1 MSKDLAP
8 ITMIN
13 LDLLYEELI
22 QIVGEDG
29 ILPNDRHK
37 DYRVDGFM
45 PKAVALPASVQQIQ
59 KLLAFAAD
67 RKLSVIP
74 AGSGTKLG
82 IGNVPETVDL
92 VLSTQRLNGMVE
104 YEPADLTVT
113 VQAGMRLAN
122 LQMQLGENAQFLP
135 LDPAYASLATVGG
148 IAATNA
154 SGPLRL
160 RHGTPRNQILG
171 MRVIQADGTV
181 VKSGGKVVK
190 NVSGYDL
197 KKLYIGSFGTLGIIS
212 ELTFKLYP
220 LAESGIT
227 MLLSF
232 KRYEDA
238 AKTASEINSSQLL
251 PSYLNLFINGVPD
264 TRIVDP
270 CLVVGLDSHPKAIA
284 WQRNQVQWIGKQSGV
299 VGVEI
304 IQEHQ
309 AAKLAESMR
318 TFAQTNPSKPV
329 VVFKVNLRMSD
340 IEEYIGVVL
349 DVTSVL
355 GCTVRGMGLMGTGQ
369 VYFVFSEF
377 ADTVKP
383 EMMVSTLIEL
393 RKHASRAGGN
403 LILETAPVEVKRDI
417 DVWGTVG
424 SGSEIMKKIKA
435 QFDPARLLNPG
446 RFADGI

>member
-1 MSKDLAP
+1 MPNSDVLQK
-8 ITMIN
+8 
-13 LDLLYEELI
+13 ELTR
-22 QIVGEDG
+22 IVGENG
-29 ILPNDRHK
+29 LLPNDKHK

-45 PKAVALPASVQQIQ
+45 PKAVALPESVEQIQ

-67 RKLSVIP
+67 RGLSVIP

-82 IGNVPETVDL
+82 IGNLPQKVDL
-92 VLSTQRLNGMVE
+92 VLSTRRLNSMIE

-122 LQMQLGENAQFLP
+122 LQVQLSENGQFLP

-160 RHGTPRNQILG
+160 RHGTPRNQVLG
-171 MRVIQADGTV
+171 MRVVQSGGAV

-197 KKLYIGSFGTLGIIS
+197 NKLYIGSFGTLGINT
-212 ELTFKLYP
+212 ELTFKLSP
-220 LAESGIT
+220 LAENGIT
-227 MLLSF
+227 MLLRF
-232 KRYEDA
+232 KRFEDA
-238 AKTASEINSSQLL
+238 TKTASDITSSQLL

-264 TRIVDP
+264 TRVLEP
-270 CLVVGLDSHPKAIA
+270 SLVVGLDAHPKAIA
-284 WQRNQVQWIGKQSGV
+284 WQRNQVQWIAKQSGV
-299 VGVEI
+299 IGVEI
-304 IQEHQ
+304 IQERQ
-309 AAKLAESMR
+309 AAKLAEAMR
-318 TFAQTNPSKPV
+318 TFTQTNPSQQIIV
-329 VVFKVNLRMSD
+329 CKVNLRMSD
-340 IEEYIGVVL
+340 IEEYIGVAL
-349 DVTSVL
+349 EIASALACSVR
-355 GCTVRGMGLMGTGQ
+355 VMGLMGTGQ

-377 ADTVKP
+377 AG
-383 EMMVSTLIEL
+383 MVEPTMIASTLAEL
-393 RKHASRAGGN
+393 RKHACSVGGN

-435 QFDPARLLNPG
+435 QFDPSKLLNPG

>member
-1 MSKDLAP
+1 MPNSDVLQK
-8 ITMIN
+8 
-13 LDLLYEELI
+13 ELTR
-22 QIVGEDG
+22 IVGENG
-29 ILPNDRHK
+29 LLPNDQHK

-45 PKAVALPASVQQIQ
+45 PKAVALPESVEKIQ
-59 KLLAFAAD
+59 KLLAFATD
-67 RKLSVIP
+67 RGLSVIP

-82 IGNVPETVDL
+82 IGNLPQKVDL
-92 VLSTQRLNGMVE
+92 VLSTRRLNSMIE

-122 LQMQLGENAQFLP
+122 LQVQLSENGQFLP

-160 RHGTPRNQILG
+160 RHGTPRNQVLG
-171 MRVIQADGTV
+171 MRVVQSGGAV

-197 KKLYIGSFGTLGIIS
+197 NKLYIGSFGTLGINT
-212 ELTFKLYP
+212 ELTFKLSP
-220 LAESGIT
+220 LAENGIT
-227 MLLSF
+227 MLLRF
-232 KRYEDA
+232 KRFEDA
-238 AKTASEINSSQLL
+238 TKTASDITSSQLL

-264 TRIVDP
+264 TRDLEP
-270 CLVVGLDSHPKAIA
+270 SLVVGLDAHPKAIA
-284 WQRNQVQWIGKQSGV
+284 WQRNQVQWIAKQSGV
-299 VGVEI
+299 IGVEI
-304 IQEHQ
+304 IQERQ
-309 AAKLAESMR
+309 AAKLAEAMR
-318 TFAQTNPSKPV
+318 TFTQTNPSQQIIV
-329 VVFKVNLRMSD
+329 CKVNLRMSD
-340 IEEYIGVVL
+340 IEEYIGVAL
-349 DVTSVL
+349 EIASALACSVR
-355 GCTVRGMGLMGTGQ
+355 VMGLMGTGQ

-377 ADTVKP
+377 AG
-383 EMMVSTLIEL
+383 MVEPTMIASTLAEL
-393 RKHASRAGGN
+393 RKHACSVGGN

-435 QFDPARLLNPG
+435 QFDPSKLLNPG

>member
-1 MSKDLAP
+1 MPNSDVLQK
-8 ITMIN
+8 
-13 LDLLYEELI
+13 ELTR
-22 QIVGEDG
+22 IVGENG
-29 ILPNDRHK
+29 LLPNDKHK

-45 PKAVALPASVQQIQ
+45 PKAVALPESVEQIQ

-67 RKLSVIP
+67 RGLSVIP

-82 IGNVPETVDL
+82 IGNPPRKVDL
-92 VLSTQRLNGMVE
+92 VLSTRRLNSMIE

-122 LQMQLGENAQFLP
+122 LQVQLSENGQFLP

-160 RHGTPRNQILG
+160 RHGTPRNQVLG
-171 MRVIQADGTV
+171 MRVVQSGGAV

-197 KKLYIGSFGTLGIIS
+197 NKLYIGSFGTLGIIT
-212 ELTFKLYP
+212 ELTFKLSP
-220 LAESGIT
+220 LAENGIT
-227 MLLSF
+227 MLLRF
-232 KRYEDA
+232 KRFEDA
-238 AKTASEINSSQLL
+238 TKTASDITSSQLL

-264 TRIVDP
+264 TRVLEP
-270 CLVVGLDSHPKAIA
+270 SLVVGLDAHPKAIA
-284 WQRNQVQWIGKQSGV
+284 WQRNQVQWIAKQSGV
-299 VGVEI
+299 IGVEI
-304 IQEHQ
+304 IQERQ
-309 AAKLAESMR
+309 AAKLAEAMR
-318 TFAQTNPSKPV
+318 TFTQTNPSQQIIV
-329 VVFKVNLRMSD
+329 CKVNLRMSD
-340 IEEYIGVVL
+340 IEEYIGVAL
-349 DVTSVL
+349 EIASALACSVR
-355 GCTVRGMGLMGTGQ
+355 VMGLMGTGQ

-377 ADTVKP
+377 AG
-383 EMMVSTLIEL
+383 MVEPTMIASTLAEL
-393 RKHASRAGGN
+393 RKHACSVGGN

-435 QFDPARLLNPG
+435 QFDPSKLLNPG

>member
-1 MSKDLAP
+1 
-8 ITMIN
+8 MIN
-13 LDLLYEELI
+13 SDLLHEELI
-22 QIVGEDG
+22 QIVGENG
-29 ILPNDRHK
+29 LLPNDRHK

-45 PKAVALPASVQQIQ
+45 PKAVALPASVQEIQ
-59 KLLAFAAD
+59 ELLEFASD
-67 RKLSVIP
+67 RGLSVIP

-82 IGNVPETVDL
+82 IGNLPQKVDL
-92 VLSTQRLNGMVE
+92 VLSTRRLNNTIE

-113 VQAGMRLAN
+113 VQAGMLLSS
-122 LQMQLGENAQFLP
+122 LQIELGENAQFLP

-171 MRVIQADGTV
+171 MRVVQSNGTV
-181 VKSGGKVVK
+181 VKSGGRVVK

-197 KKLYIGSFGTLGIIS
+197 NKLYIGSFGTLGIIT
-212 ELTFKLYP
+212 ELTFKLSP
-220 LAESGIT
+220 LAESRIT

-232 KRYEDA
+232 KRFEDA
-238 AKTASEINSSQLL
+238 AKTASKITSSQLL

-284 WQRNQVQWIGKQSGV
+284 WQRNQVQWIAKQSGV

-329 VVFKVNLRMSD
+329 IVCKVNLRMSD
-340 IEEYIGVVL
+340 IEEYVSVVL
-349 DVTSVL
+349 DVTSAL
-355 GCTVRGMGLMGTGQ
+355 ECTVRGMGLMGTGQ

-383 EMMVSTLIEL
+383 EMMASTLAEL

-435 QFDPARLLNPG
+435 QFDPGRLLNPG

>member
-1 MSKDLAP
+1 MPNSDVLQK
-8 ITMIN
+8 
-13 LDLLYEELI
+13 ELTR
-22 QIVGEDG
+22 IVGENG
-29 ILPNDRHK
+29 LLPNDKHK

-45 PKAVALPASVQQIQ
+45 PKAVALPESVEQIQ

-67 RKLSVIP
+67 RELSVIP

-82 IGNVPETVDL
+82 IGNLPQKVDL
-92 VLSTQRLNGMVE
+92 VLSTRRLNSMIE

-122 LQMQLGENAQFLP
+122 LQVQLSENGQFLP

-160 RHGTPRNQILG
+160 RHGTPRNQVLG
-171 MRVIQADGTV
+171 MRVVQSGGAV

-197 KKLYIGSFGTLGIIS
+197 NKLYIGSFGTLGINT
-212 ELTFKLYP
+212 ELTFKLSP
-220 LAESGIT
+220 LAENGIT
-227 MLLSF
+227 MLLRF
-232 KRYEDA
+232 KRFEDA
-238 AKTASEINSSQLL
+238 TKTASDITSSQLL

-264 TRIVDP
+264 TRVLEP
-270 CLVVGLDSHPKAIA
+270 SLVVGLDAHPKAIA
-284 WQRNQVQWIGKQSGV
+284 WQRNQVQWIAKQSGV
-299 VGVEI
+299 IGVEI
-304 IQEHQ
+304 IQERQ
-309 AAKLAESMR
+309 AAKLAEAMR
-318 TFAQTNPSKPV
+318 TFTQTNPSQQIIV
-329 VVFKVNLRMSD
+329 CKVNLRMSD
-340 IEEYIGVVL
+340 IEEYIGVAL
-349 DVTSVL
+349 EIASALACSVR
-355 GCTVRGMGLMGTGQ
+355 VMGLMGTGQ

-377 ADTVKP
+377 AG
-383 EMMVSTLIEL
+383 MVEPTMIASTLAEL
-393 RKHASRAGGN
+393 RKHACSVGGN

-435 QFDPARLLNPG
+435 QFDPSKLLNPG

>member
-1 MSKDLAP
+1 MPNSDVLQK
-8 ITMIN
+8 
-13 LDLLYEELI
+13 ELTR
-22 QIVGEDG
+22 IVGENG
-29 ILPNDRHK
+29 LLPNDQHK

-45 PKAVALPASVQQIQ
+45 PKAVALPESVEQIQ

-67 RKLSVIP
+67 RGLSVIP

-82 IGNVPETVDL
+82 IGNPPQKVDL
-92 VLSTQRLNGMVE
+92 VLSTRRLNSMIE

-122 LQMQLGENAQFLP
+122 LQVQLSENGQFLP

-160 RHGTPRNQILG
+160 RHGTPRNQVLG
-171 MRVIQADGTV
+171 MRVVQSGGAV

-197 KKLYIGSFGTLGIIS
+197 NKLYIGSFGTLGIIT
-212 ELTFKLYP
+212 ELTFKLSP
-220 LAESGIT
+220 LAENGIT
-227 MLLSF
+227 MLLRF
-232 KRYEDA
+232 KRFEDA
-238 AKTASEINSSQLL
+238 TKTASDITSSQLL

-264 TRIVDP
+264 TRVLEP
-270 CLVVGLDSHPKAIA
+270 SLVVGLDAHPKAIA
-284 WQRNQVQWIGKQSGV
+284 WQRNQVQWIAKQSGV
-299 VGVEI
+299 IGVEI
-304 IQEHQ
+304 IQERQ
-309 AAKLAESMR
+309 AAKLAEAMR
-318 TFAQTNPSKPV
+318 TFTQTNPSQQIIV
-329 VVFKVNLRMSD
+329 CKVNLRMSD
-340 IEEYIGVVL
+340 IEEYIGVAL
-349 DVTSVL
+349 EIASALACSVR
-355 GCTVRGMGLMGTGQ
+355 VMGLMGTGQ

-377 ADTVKP
+377 AG
-383 EMMVSTLIEL
+383 MVEPTMIASTLAEL
-393 RKHASRAGGN
+393 RKHACSVGGN

-435 QFDPARLLNPG
+435 QFDPSKLLNPG

>member
-1 MSKDLAP
+1 MPNSDVLQK
-8 ITMIN
+8 
-13 LDLLYEELI
+13 ELTR
-22 QIVGEDG
+22 IVGENG
-29 ILPNDRHK
+29 LLPNDQHK

-45 PKAVALPASVQQIQ
+45 PKAVALPESVEQIQ

-67 RKLSVIP
+67 RGLSVIP

-82 IGNVPETVDL
+82 IGNPPQKVDL
-92 VLSTQRLNGMVE
+92 VLSTRRLNSMIE

-122 LQMQLGENAQFLP
+122 LQVQLSENGQFLP

-160 RHGTPRNQILG
+160 RHGTPRNQVLG
-171 MRVIQADGTV
+171 MRVVQSGGAV

-197 KKLYIGSFGTLGIIS
+197 NKLYIGSFGTLGINT
-212 ELTFKLYP
+212 ELTFKLSP
-220 LAESGIT
+220 LAENGIT
-227 MLLSF
+227 MLLRF
-232 KRYEDA
+232 KRFEDA
-238 AKTASEINSSQLL
+238 TKTASDITSSQLL

-264 TRIVDP
+264 TRVLEP
-270 CLVVGLDSHPKAIA
+270 SLVVGLDAHPKAIA
-284 WQRNQVQWIGKQSGV
+284 WQRNQVQWIAKQSGV
-299 VGVEI
+299 IGVEI
-304 IQEHQ
+304 IQERQ
-309 AAKLAESMR
+309 AAKLAEAMR
-318 TFAQTNPSKPV
+318 TFTQTNPSQQIIV
-329 VVFKVNLRMSD
+329 CKVNMRMSD
-340 IEEYIGVVL
+340 IEEYIGVAL
-349 DVTSVL
+349 EIASALACSVR
-355 GCTVRGMGLMGTGQ
+355 VMGLMGTGQ

-377 ADTVKP
+377 AG
-383 EMMVSTLIEL
+383 MVEPTMIASTLAEL
-393 RKHASRAGGN
+393 RKHACSVGGN

-435 QFDPARLLNPG
+435 QFDPSKLLNPG

>member
-1 MSKDLAP
+1 MPNSDVLQK
-8 ITMIN
+8 
-13 LDLLYEELI
+13 ELTR
-22 QIVGEDG
+22 IVGENG
-29 ILPNDRHK
+29 LLPNDKHK

-45 PKAVALPASVQQIQ
+45 PKAVALPESVEQIQ

-67 RKLSVIP
+67 RGLSVIP

-82 IGNVPETVDL
+82 IGNPPRKVDL
-92 VLSTQRLNGMVE
+92 VLSTRRLNSMIE

-122 LQMQLGENAQFLP
+122 LQVQLSENGQFLP

-160 RHGTPRNQILG
+160 RHGTPRNQVLG
-171 MRVIQADGTV
+171 MRVVQSGGAV

-197 KKLYIGSFGTLGIIS
+197 NKLYIGSFGTLGINT
-212 ELTFKLYP
+212 ELTFKLSP
-220 LAESGIT
+220 LAENGIT
-227 MLLSF
+227 MLLRF
-232 KRYEDA
+232 KRFEDA
-238 AKTASEINSSQLL
+238 TKTASDITSSQLL

-264 TRIVDP
+264 TRVLEP
-270 CLVVGLDSHPKAIA
+270 SLVVGLDAHPKAIA
-284 WQRNQVQWIGKQSGV
+284 WQRNQVQWIAKQSGV
-299 VGVEI
+299 IGVEI
-304 IQEHQ
+304 IQERQ
-309 AAKLAESMR
+309 AAKLAEAMR
-318 TFAQTNPSKPV
+318 TFTQTNPSQQIIV
-329 VVFKVNLRMSD
+329 CKVNLRMSD
-340 IEEYIGVVL
+340 IEEYIGVAL
-349 DVTSVL
+349 EIASALACSVR
-355 GCTVRGMGLMGTGQ
+355 VMGLMGTGQ

-377 ADTVKP
+377 AG
-383 EMMVSTLIEL
+383 MVEPTMIASTLAEL
-393 RKHASRAGGN
+393 RKHANSVGGN
-403 LILETAPVEVKRDI
+403 LILEMAPVEVKRDI

-435 QFDPARLLNPG
+435 QFDPSKLLNPG

>member
-1 MSKDLAP
+1 MPNSDVLQK
-8 ITMIN
+8 
-13 LDLLYEELI
+13 ELTR
-22 QIVGEDG
+22 IVGENG
-29 ILPNDRHK
+29 LLPNDKHK

-45 PKAVALPASVQQIQ
+45 PKAVALPESVEQIQ

-67 RKLSVIP
+67 RGLSVIP

-82 IGNVPETVDL
+82 IGNPPQKVDL
-92 VLSTQRLNGMVE
+92 VLSTRRLNSMIE

-122 LQMQLGENAQFLP
+122 LQVQLSENGQFLP

-160 RHGTPRNQILG
+160 RHGTPRNQVLG
-171 MRVIQADGTV
+171 MRVVQSGGAV

-197 KKLYIGSFGTLGIIS
+197 NKLYIGSFGTLGINT
-212 ELTFKLYP
+212 ELTFKLSP
-220 LAESGIT
+220 LAENGIT
-227 MLLSF
+227 MLLRF
-232 KRYEDA
+232 KRFEDA
-238 AKTASEINSSQLL
+238 TKTASDITSSQLL

-264 TRIVDP
+264 TRDLEP
-270 CLVVGLDSHPKAIA
+270 SLVVGLDAHPKAIA
-284 WQRNQVQWIGKQSGV
+284 WQRNQVQWIAKQSGV
-299 VGVEI
+299 IGVEI
-304 IQEHQ
+304 IQERQ
-309 AAKLAESMR
+309 AAKLAEAMR
-318 TFAQTNPSKPV
+318 TFTQTNPSQQIIV
-329 VVFKVNLRMSD
+329 CKVNLRMSD
-340 IEEYIGVVL
+340 IEEYIGVAL
-349 DVTSVL
+349 EIASALACSVR
-355 GCTVRGMGLMGTGQ
+355 VMGLMGTGQ

-377 ADTVKP
+377 AGMVEPT
-383 EMMVSTLIEL
+383 MIVSTLAEL
-393 RKHASRAGGN
+393 RKHACSVGGN

-435 QFDPARLLNPG
+435 QFDPSKLLNPG

>member
-1 MSKDLAP
+1 MPNSDVLQK
-8 ITMIN
+8 
-13 LDLLYEELI
+13 ELTR
-22 QIVGEDG
+22 IVGENG
-29 ILPNDRHK
+29 LLPNDKHK

-45 PKAVALPASVQQIQ
+45 PKAVALPESVEQIQ

-67 RKLSVIP
+67 RGLSVIP

-82 IGNVPETVDL
+82 IGNPPQKVDL
-92 VLSTQRLNGMVE
+92 VLSTRRLNSMIE

-122 LQMQLGENAQFLP
+122 LQVQLSENGQFLP

-160 RHGTPRNQILG
+160 RHGTPRNQVLG
-171 MRVIQADGTV
+171 MRVVQSGGAV

-197 KKLYIGSFGTLGIIS
+197 NKLYIGSFGTLGINT
-212 ELTFKLYP
+212 ELTFKLSP
-220 LAESGIT
+220 LAENGIT
-227 MLLSF
+227 MLLRF
-232 KRYEDA
+232 KRFEDA
-238 AKTASEINSSQLL
+238 TKTASDITSSQLL

-264 TRIVDP
+264 TRVLEP
-270 CLVVGLDSHPKAIA
+270 SLVVGLDAHPKAIA
-284 WQRNQVQWIGKQSGV
+284 WQRNQVQWIAKQSGV
-299 VGVEI
+299 IGVEI
-304 IQEHQ
+304 IQERQ
-309 AAKLAESMR
+309 AAKLAEAMR
-318 TFAQTNPSKPV
+318 TFTQTNPSQQIIV
-329 VVFKVNLRMSD
+329 CKVNLRMSD
-340 IEEYIGVVL
+340 IEEYIGVAL
-349 DVTSVL
+349 EIASALACSVR
-355 GCTVRGMGLMGTGQ
+355 VMGLMGTGQ

-377 ADTVKP
+377 AG
-383 EMMVSTLIEL
+383 MVEPTMIASTLAEL
-393 RKHASRAGGN
+393 RKHACSVGGN

-435 QFDPARLLNPG
+435 QFDPSKLLNPG

>member
-1 MSKDLAP
+1 MPNSDVLQK
-8 ITMIN
+8 
-13 LDLLYEELI
+13 ELTR
-22 QIVGEDG
+22 IVGENG
-29 ILPNDRHK
+29 LLPNDKHK

-45 PKAVALPASVQQIQ
+45 PKAVALPESVEQIQ

-67 RKLSVIP
+67 RGLSVIP

-82 IGNVPETVDL
+82 IGNPPRKVDL
-92 VLSTQRLNGMVE
+92 VLSTRRLNSMIE

-122 LQMQLGENAQFLP
+122 LQVQLSENGQFLP

-160 RHGTPRNQILG
+160 RHGTPRNQVLG
-171 MRVIQADGTV
+171 MRVVQSGGAV

-197 KKLYIGSFGTLGIIS
+197 NKLYIGSFGTLGINT
-212 ELTFKLYP
+212 ELTFKLSP
-220 LAESGIT
+220 LAENGIT
-227 MLLSF
+227 MLLRF
-232 KRYEDA
+232 KRFEDA
-238 AKTASEINSSQLL
+238 TKTASDITSSQLL

-264 TRIVDP
+264 TRDLEP
-270 CLVVGLDSHPKAIA
+270 SLVVGLDAHPKAIA
-284 WQRNQVQWIGKQSGV
+284 WQRNQVQWIAKQSGV
-299 VGVEI
+299 IGVEI
-304 IQEHQ
+304 IQERQ
-309 AAKLAESMR
+309 AAKLAEAMR
-318 TFAQTNPSKPV
+318 TFTQTNPSQQIIV
-329 VVFKVNLRMSD
+329 CKVNLRMSD
-340 IEEYIGVVL
+340 IEEYIGVAL
-349 DVTSVL
+349 EIASALACSVR
-355 GCTVRGMGLMGTGQ
+355 VMGLMGTGQ

-377 ADTVKP
+377 AG
-383 EMMVSTLIEL
+383 MVEPTMIASTLAEL
-393 RKHASRAGGN
+393 RKHACSVGGN

-435 QFDPARLLNPG
+435 QFDPSKLLNPG

>member
-1 MSKDLAP
+1 MPNSDVLQK
-8 ITMIN
+8 
-13 LDLLYEELI
+13 ELTR
-22 QIVGEDG
+22 IVGENG
-29 ILPNDRHK
+29 LLPNDQHK

-45 PKAVALPASVQQIQ
+45 PKAVALPESVEQIQ

-67 RKLSVIP
+67 RGLSVIP

-82 IGNVPETVDL
+82 IGNPPQKVDL
-92 VLSTQRLNGMVE
+92 VLSTRRLNSMIE

-122 LQMQLGENAQFLP
+122 LQVQLSENGQFLP

-160 RHGTPRNQILG
+160 RHGTPRNQVLG
-171 MRVIQADGTV
+171 MRVVQSGGAV

-197 KKLYIGSFGTLGIIS
+197 NKLYIGSFGTLGINT
-212 ELTFKLYP
+212 ELTFKLSP
-220 LAESGIT
+220 LAENGIT
-227 MLLSF
+227 MLLRF
-232 KRYEDA
+232 KRFEDA
-238 AKTASEINSSQLL
+238 TKTASDITSSQLL

-264 TRIVDP
+264 TRVLEP
-270 CLVVGLDSHPKAIA
+270 SLVVGLDAHPKAIA
-284 WQRNQVQWIGKQSGV
+284 WQRNQVQWIAKQSGV
-299 VGVEI
+299 IGVEI
-304 IQEHQ
+304 IQERQ
-309 AAKLAESMR
+309 AAKLAEAMR
-318 TFAQTNPSKPV
+318 TFTQTNPSQQIIV
-329 VVFKVNLRMSD
+329 CKVNLRMSD
-340 IEEYIGVVL
+340 IEEYIGVAL
-349 DVTSVL
+349 EIASALACSVR
-355 GCTVRGMGLMGTGQ
+355 VMGLMGTGQ

-377 ADTVKP
+377 AG
-383 EMMVSTLIEL
+383 MVEPTMIASTLAEL
-393 RKHASRAGGN
+393 RKHACSVGGN

-435 QFDPARLLNPG
+435 QFDPSKLLNPG

>member
-1 MSKDLAP
+1 MPNSDVLQK
-8 ITMIN
+8 
-13 LDLLYEELI
+13 ELTR
-22 QIVGEDG
+22 IVGENG
-29 ILPNDRHK
+29 LLPNDQHK

-45 PKAVALPASVQQIQ
+45 PKAVALPESVEQIQ

-67 RKLSVIP
+67 RGLSVIP

-82 IGNVPETVDL
+82 IGNPPQKVDL
-92 VLSTQRLNGMVE
+92 VLSTRRLNSMIE

-122 LQMQLGENAQFLP
+122 LQVQLSENGQFLP

-154 SGPLRL
+154 SGSLRL
-160 RHGTPRNQILG
+160 RHGTPRNQVLG
-171 MRVIQADGTV
+171 MRVVQSGGAV

-197 KKLYIGSFGTLGIIS
+197 NKLYIGSFGTLGIIT
-212 ELTFKLYP
+212 ELSLKLSP
-220 LAESGIT
+220 LAENGIT
-227 MLLSF
+227 MLLRF
-232 KRYEDA
+232 KRFEDA
-238 AKTASEINSSQLL
+238 TKTASDITSSQLL

-264 TRIVDP
+264 TRVLEP
-270 CLVVGLDSHPKAIA
+270 SLVVGLDAHPKAIA
-284 WQRNQVQWIGKQSGV
+284 WQRNQVQWIAKQSGV
-299 VGVEI
+299 IGVEI
-304 IQEHQ
+304 IQERQ
-309 AAKLAESMR
+309 AAKLAEAMR
-318 TFAQTNPSKPV
+318 TFTQTNPSQQIIV
-329 VVFKVNLRMSD
+329 CKVNLRMSD
-340 IEEYIGVVL
+340 IEEYIGVAL
-349 DVTSVL
+349 EIASALACSVR
-355 GCTVRGMGLMGTGQ
+355 VMGLMGTGQ

-377 ADTVKP
+377 AG
-383 EMMVSTLIEL
+383 MVEPTMIASTLAEL
-393 RKHASRAGGN
+393 RKHACSVGGN

-435 QFDPARLLNPG
+435 QFDPSKLLNPG